1 MKRKAFW
8 ASLAAGMTVVS
19 TGVVSAQ
26 WTDGETL
33 KKMISGAAGSRVA
46 MSSPEST
53 AALPRVGMLGEFKK
67 KSLVGSWLETVTF
80 PPDENGDVRVLKSL
94 VSFHDDG
101 TMLASDQGSVMFD
114 PPPTDPKA
122 PQTGTVTSDGVGAW
136 TQTDW
141 RTFVYTTKELF
152 SDLRG
157 NLVGFL
163 KVRGIYKLSGSGDKY
178 NGTSFFEVSD
188 TNSNLLV
195 SGNVTNAGERIR
207 VELPPP

>member
-8 ASLAAGMTVVS
+8 ALLAAGMTVVS

-33 KKMISGAAGSRVA
+33 KTMISGAAGSRVA

-53 AALPRVGMLGEFKK
+53 AALSRVGMLGEFKK

-101 TMLASDQGSVMFD
+101 TMLASDQGSVTLN
-114 PPPTDPKA
+114 PPS
-122 PQTGTVTSDGVGAW
+122 VSSSGVGAW

-141 RTFVYTTKELF
+141 RTFVYTSKELF

-178 NGTSFFEVSD
+178 NGTSFFEVFD

-195 SGNVTNAGERIR
+195 SGNVTNAGERIP